1 MALLGYAP
9 ATLTRRTTTT
19 LGFAIAIAI
28 AIALACRVTFGR
40 IMQRYVPA
48 LTEHRLS
55 VAAAAWWQFARRNAD
70 LRRSPSGGS
79 RRPFHEPSCARSLTL
94 PWPVPLAPER
104 ATQDT

>member
-19 LGFAIAIAI
+19 LGRAIAV
-28 AIALACRVTFGR
+28 ACRVTSGR

-48 LTEHRLS
+48 LAEHRLS
-55 VAAAAWWQFARRNAD
+55 AAAAWWQFARRNVD
-70 LRRSPSGGS
+70 LRRPPSGGS
-79 RRPFHEPSCARSLTL
+79 RRPFHEPPCARSLTL